1 MKFIWRSYY
10 QFLLVWKQSRLY
22 FLRTSW
28 YDAVL
33 AISRHLKWSDIL
45 LSKLLIT
52 TAPFFCNHFGTLI
65 LRTYTRISE
74 PFLLH
79 LNSILGYNLGDSAYG
94 YSKLTAFRG
103 RLLRATQPAHAEHR
117 CVLECKLGKMRHS
130 FFFLDLQRVN
140 NVGQCSNFRTSTSRP
155 ILARPSWPGDR
166 KTTSCTVVATIQHD
180 TQDKLSTTHIRD
192 KINVKIRGENATH
205 TSLSEASLMV

>member
-65 LRTYTRISE
+65 LRTYTRIRE

-79 LNSILGYNLGDSAYG
+79 LNSILGYNLGDCAYG

-103 RLLRATQPAHAEHR
+103 RLLRVTQPAHAEHR
-117 CVLECKLGKMRHS
+117 CVLECKLGKIRHS
-130 FFFLDLQRVN
+130 FFSGSTESKQCGTVFKFQNLYFAAHSGTSFLTWRQKDNILY
-140 NVGQCSNFRTSTSRP
+140 CSGDNTARHSR
-155 ILARPSWPGDR
+155 
-166 KTTSCTVVATIQHD
+166 Q
-180 TQDKLSTTHIRD
+180 TQYNTH
-192 KINVKIRGENATH
+192 
-205 TSLSEASLMV
+205 